1 MNRKDYIDDS
11 WEEREVDSQEE
22 SVDNLKGPFDPN
34 NIDVDISTVNLG
46 SMLEQLEY
54 GEIDLQPEFQR
65 ASGVWTDVKKSRL
78 IESVLLGLPLPSFYF
93 SEDATTNKLII
104 IDGLQRLCSLKEFC
118 IDKTL
123 VLNNL
128 QFLTNLN
135 GVSYDELDRTQVR
148 RLKSLKITINTLRKR
163 TPTNVKYVIFQ
174 RVNTAGEPLNPQ
186 EVRNALYQGKATRLL
201 KSMAAL
207 ESFRIVTRKKVPTKR
222 MADRD
227 LVNRYLAFYLKK
239 DVYDGN
245 LDQFMGEV
253 TLGYINTLD
262 DKQVQNILN
271 TFKSTM
277 DICWE
282 LFGDKAFR
290 RPNPKI
296 EGKYLKLNKSIFEVI
311 SVSLAL
317 LTNDEQSTLIKKKK
331 SFISELDKLLR
342 DEHFIQSITSGTA
355 KVPQVEYRFN
365 KIDLLI
371 KTVLEQ

>member
-22 SVDNLKGPFDPN
+22 SIDNLKGPFDPN

-93 SEDATTNKLII
+93 SEDATSNKLII

-174 RVNTAGEPLNPQ
+174 RVNTARG
-186 EVRNALYQGKATRLL
+186 
-201 KSMAAL
+201 S
-207 ESFRIVTRKKVPTKR
+207 
-222 MADRD
+222 
-227 LVNRYLAFYLKK
+227 
-239 DVYDGN
+239 
-245 LDQFMGEV
+245 
-253 TLGYINTLD
+253 
-262 DKQVQNILN
+262 
-271 TFKSTM
+271 
-277 DICWE
+277 
-282 LFGDKAFR
+282 
-290 RPNPKI
+290 
-296 EGKYLKLNKSIFEVI
+296 
-311 SVSLAL
+311 
-317 LTNDEQSTLIKKKK
+317 
-331 SFISELDKLLR
+331 
-342 DEHFIQSITSGTA
+342 
-355 KVPQVEYRFN
+355 
-365 KIDLLI
+365 
-371 KTVLEQ
+371 

>member
-1 MNRKDYIDDS
+1 MKRKNNLDDS
-11 WEEREVDSQEE
+11 WEDKEIDLQDENT
-22 SVDNLKGPFDPN
+22 DNLKGPFDPN

-46 SMLEQLEY
+46 SMLDQLEY

-65 ASGVWTDVKKSRL
+65 ASGVWNDVKKSRL
-78 IESVLLGLPLPSFYF
+78 IESILLGLPLPSFYF
-93 SEDATTNKLII
+93 SEDATSNKLII

-123 VLNNL
+123 VLKDL

-135 GVSYDELDRTQVR
+135 GISYDKLDRTLIR

-174 RVNTAGEPLNPQ
+174 RVNTAGEPLKKQ
-186 EVRNALYQGKATRLL
+186 EVRNALYQGKATQLL
-201 KSMAAL
+201 KKMATSP
-207 ESFRIVTRKKVPTKR
+207 SFITATLGKVPTKR

-239 DVYDGN
+239 NEYDGA

-253 TLGYINTLD
+253 TLKYVNTLNES
-262 DKQVQNILN
+262 QIQSIYHIFEN
-271 TFKSTM
+271 TMKL
-277 DICWE
+277 CWD

-290 RPNPKI
+290 RPNPQK
-296 EGKYLKLNKSIFEVI
+296 EGKYLKLNKAIFEVI

-317 LTNDEQSTLIKKKK
+317 LTSDEQSILIRNKNCFV
-331 SFISELDKLLR
+331 SRLDSLLR
-342 DEHFIQSITSGTA
+342 DEQFIQSITSGTA

-365 KIDLLI
+365 KLNSLI

>member
-1 MNRKDYIDDS
+1 MSRKDYIDDS

-22 SVDNLKGPFDPN
+22 SIDNLKGPFDPN

-93 SEDATTNKLII
+93 SEDATSNKLII

-201 KSMAAL
+201 KSMATL

-277 DICWE
+277 DICWD

-296 EGKYLKLNKSIFEVI
+296 EGKYLKLNKSSFEVI